1 MWSGD
6 EGSGSSEDDGLDVAS
21 LTDEEYVTQ
30 AGVEELI
37 DAVHAA
43 IVRRQPRADAL
54 VDLVS
59 ELLEHGAPLADLEL
73 AAVGERR
80 RASVVSLEQPDAA
93 RAGSGGDIDT
103 SRALLSE
110 HDRYVAGVEAALVAA
125 VRVLVE
131 ERPYM
136 GDVAPFLANQFRVAA
151 ARLGPPPPPPPLTP
165 PPSPARQ
172 TADVHVLLTEPEPE
186 PEAEPEPA
194 PEPAPER
201 EQEELPSSGLET
213 PLGAGAASPSL
224 LVGYTPGAGLF
235 VGGGTS
241 QQQVGASLR
250 VGAIGNKL
258 EPLMLPP
265 GAIS

>member
-6 EGSGSSEDDGLDVAS
+6 EGGGSSEDDGLDVAS

-80 RASVVSLEQPDAA
+80 RASVVSLEQPGAA
-93 RAGSGGDIDT
+93 RGGSGGDIDT

-186 PEAEPEPA
+186 PEPA

-201 EQEELPSSGLET
+201 EQEEPPSSGLGT
-213 PLGAGAASPSL
+213 PLGAGAASPPL

-235 VGGGTS
+235 VGGTS
-241 QQQVGASLR
+241 QQVGASLR